1 MVILH
6 SKKILIYIFRSGSFK
21 GAATAFFATAYEANI
36 AVQTLN
42 NKEHMGKRIHC
53 RLATETT
60 VVGETGPVIANGSN
74 MSMASLSGLNS
85 SCQR

>member
-1 MVILH
+1 MNPPCN
-6 SKKILIYIFRSGSFK
+6 KQILIYVSRTGSFK
-21 GAATAFFATAYEANI
+21 GVATAFFATAYEANM
-36 AVQTLN
+36 AVHILN

-74 MSMASLSGLNS
+74 MSMISSSGLNS
-85 SCQR
+85 SYQH

>member
-1 MVILH
+1 MNTPYRKQILN
-6 SKKILIYIFRSGSFK
+6 SIFRTGNFK
-21 GAATAFFATAYEANI
+21 GAATAFFATAYEANM

-60 VVGETGPVIANGSN
+60 VVGETGPVIVNGSN
-74 MSMASLSGLNS
+74 MSMG
-85 SCQR
+85 QH